1 MIIAVVIAIQ
11 AIANNPEKK
20 NRDFNGIRTYG
31 LYDSA
36 AVLYQLG
43 YEDPYTERRRSFFFS
58 GYRKSPIKPPFSA
71 EQS

>member
-20 NRDFNGIRTYG
+20 IGTSSYG